1 MAISGEYP
9 GTALAQLECSSL
21 EGQSAMLAKCRCGL
35 YYVPASM
42 YMCMY
47 MYMYDMCVIF
57 TLIAIVYYDRD
68 TIEIA
73 EIFQCHP
80 FH

>member
-1 MAISGEYP
+1 MGPLS
-9 GTALAQLECSSL
+9 SSL

-35 YYVPASM
+35 YYVPAS
-42 YMCMY
+42 MY

-73 EIFQCHP
+73 EIFQRN